1 MSPVVPIVYAAAMG
15 AEALAS
21 LGTGFAY
28 DHVGASTLLVLPVV
42 VAFVPAL
49 VFTDQVGVVVVGVL
63 LWGAATGVQDSTIK
77 ALVADLVPSP
87 GWGRRTARSRR
98 TRPWRRWP
106 AACWRAGSTTGT
118 AGPWSASSPL
128 PRSRPSCCWRR
139 CSQADAA
146 TVGLRAAPARVRSM
160 SATPSSYSITMRL
173 HTAPDHGV
181 VGTVATT
188 ISHAGGIV
196 TAIDVADSSHERLV
210 VDVTCSA
217 ADADHSERVVDAVS
231 QVEGVEV
238 YRVSD
243 RTFLLHIGGK
253 IEVRSKVPLK
263 TRDDLSMAYTPG
275 VGRVSLALA
284 NNPEDVS
291 RLTIKGNSVAV
302 VTDGSAVLGL
312 GNIGPGAALPVME
325 GKAALFKRFANID
338 AWPICLASQD
348 TDEIVRAVEMI
359 APGFGGINLEDI
371 AAPRCFEVERR
382 LRESLDIPV
391 FHDDQHGTA
400 IVVLAALTNALR
412 CVEKKLPDVRI
423 VVSGGGAA
431 GSAIVSLLLAGGADD
446 VVVCDKDGILASD
459 DDTLSEAHVDLARR
473 TNPRLLHGG
482 LHDALRGADV
492 FIGVSA
498 PGILPAEWIA
508 DMGDDAVVF
517 ALANPDPEVDPADA
531 EQYAAVVAS
540 GRSDFPNQIN
550 NVLAFPGVFRGL
562 LDARAHEVRTDMLL
576 KAAYAIAHV
585 VKDEELNPNFII
597 PSVFNPDVPQAVAA
611 AIRGAET

>member
-1 MSPVVPIVYAAAMG
+1 
-15 AEALAS
+15 
-21 LGTGFAY
+21 
-28 DHVGASTLLVLPVV
+28 
-42 VAFVPAL
+42 
-49 VFTDQVGVVVVGVL
+49 
-63 LWGAATGVQDSTIK
+63 
-77 ALVADLVPSP
+77 
-87 GWGRRTARSRR
+87 
-98 TRPWRRWP
+98 
-106 AACWRAGSTTGT
+106 
-118 AGPWSASSPL
+118 
-128 PRSRPSCCWRR
+128 
-139 CSQADAA
+139 
-146 TVGLRAAPARVRSM
+146 M

-173 HTAPDHGV
+173 YTAPDHGV
-181 VGTVATT
+181 VGTVATA
-188 ISHAGGIV
+188 IAQAGGIV

-217 ADADHSERVVDAVS
+217 ADADHADVLVVAVKKAD
-231 QVEGVEV
+231 GVEV
-238 YRVSD
+238 HKVSD

-253 IEVRSKVPLK
+253 IEVASKVPLR

-275 VGRVSLALA
+275 VGRVSAALA
-284 NNPEDVS
+284 KNPEDVS

-325 GKAALFKRFANID
+325 GKAALFKRFGDID
-338 AWPICLASQD
+338 AWPICLATQD
-348 TDEIVRAVEMI
+348 TDEIVRAVELI

-400 IVVLAALTNALR
+400 IVVFAALTNALR

-423 VVSGGGAA
+423 VVAGGGAA
-431 GSAIVSLLLAGGADD
+431 GSAIVTLLLAGGAGD
-446 VVVCDKDGILASD
+446 VTVCDRDGILSAD
-459 DDTLSEAHVDLARR
+459 DETLSPAFAELAAR
-473 TNPRLLHGG
+473 TNASRLRGD

-508 DMGDDAVVF
+508 DMADRAVVF

-531 EQYAAVVAS
+531 ERYAAVVAS

-562 LDARAHEVRTDMLL
+562 LDARAKEITTEMLL
-576 KAAYAIAHV
+576 KAAEAIALV
-585 VKDEELNPNFII
+585 VKDDELNPNFII
-597 PSVFNPDVPQAVAA
+597 PTVFHPDVPKAVAA
-611 AIRGAET
+611 AIRGADA